1 MMAELTGRIALV
13 TGGGRGIGRATA
25 IALAAAGIDVAVAA
39 RSSVELEETAG
50 EIRRLGRRAQ
60 ALTCDVTR
68 RDDIEQALESVRVS
82 LGEPLILVNN
92 AGIAAGAKLADTTD
106 ELWERTMAVN
116 VNGAFYWT
124 RAMMPAML
132 SAGWGR
138 VINIASIAA
147 KAAAPYMVAYA
158 ASKHALLGLTRAVAS
173 EVAAKGVTVNAICPG
188 YVDTPMTEGSIENI
202 HARTGRS
209 PEQAR
214 KILEGFSPQ
223 GRLMTAE
230 EVAAVAA
237 FLCTEEARGI
247 NGQGIVLDGGGLQ
260 G

>member
-1 MMAELTGRIALV
+1 MIEQLTGRIALV

-25 IALAAAGIDVAVAA
+25 IALAAEGADVAVTA
-39 RSSVELEETAG
+39 RSSDQLEETAG
-50 EIRRLGRRAQ
+50 EIRRLGRRAEV
-60 ALTCDVTR
+60 LVCDVTHR
-68 RDDIEQALESVRVS
+68 EDIDAVLAKLRAS
-82 LGEPLILVNN
+82 LGDPSILVNN

-106 ELWERTMAVN
+106 ELGDRSMAGN
-116 VNGAFYWT
+116 VTGAFYWT
-124 RAMMPAML
+124 RATMPLML
-132 SAGWGR
+132 KAGWGR

-173 EVAAKGVTVNAICPG
+173 EVATKGVTVNAICPG

-209 PEQAR
+209 PEEAR

-223 GRLMTAE
+223 ARLMTSDEIASL
-230 EVAAVAA
+230 VA
-237 FLCTEEARGI
+237 FLCTDKARGI

-260 G
+260 A